1 MFKKNKYF
9 CERMCMYA
17 FSRKTDDGY
26 KNYDNNKYF
35 LRLFIYISM
44 LTIKLI
50 RTVLIALFFKRKSQ
64 FVIKNLSLF
73 LHNREK

>member
-1 MFKKNKYF
+1 
-9 CERMCMYA
+9 MCMYA
-17 FSRKTDDGY
+17 FSRKIDDGY